1 LAAAGTLDNFFVFDV
16 VEESDDY
23 AAEEQRTNVDRGY
36 DAEKVLVG
44 EQALFETFVQEVGME
59 HNDLVD
65 CLDLLQLLFKLVV
78 VWLKHFY
85 LHVVHVILAE
95 LKHPMAQ
102 SIRQL

>member
-44 EQALFETFVQEVGME
+44 
-59 HNDLVD
+59 
-65 CLDLLQLLFKLVV
+65 
-78 VWLKHFY
+78 
-85 LHVVHVILAE
+85 
-95 LKHPMAQ
+95 
-102 SIRQL
+102 

>member
-1 LAAAGTLDNFFVFDV
+1 
-16 VEESDDY
+16 
-23 AAEEQRTNVDRGY
+23 
-36 DAEKVLVG
+36 
-44 EQALFETFVQEVGME
+44 ME

-78 VWLKHFY
+78 VWLKHFD